1 MLRILRIYA
10 HQSAPQAY
18 YAGAEYVT
26 DITCATRKK
35 IRGAPL
41 FYVKNLFFFLLLHCG
56 IDGILRND
64 RAVEEDCR
72 IQLFE
77 LACAVGSF
85 EIRPAYRGGGIALV
99 YAQSCLLYT
108 SDAADEL

>member
-26 DITCATRKK
+26 DITCAPRKK
-35 IRGAPL
+35 VRGAPL
-41 FYVKNLFFFLLLHCG
+41 FYVKNIFFFLLLHCG
-56 IDGILRND
+56 IDGILRN
-64 RAVEEDCR
+64 RRSLEEDCR

-85 EIRPAYRGGGIALV
+85 EIRPAYRGGCIALV
-99 YAQSCLLYT
+99 YAQSARVACER
-108 SDAADEL
+108 AAEY